1 VFSSH
6 RRRLLGLVS
15 ATLLGAI
22 ALGGCTLLSPT
33 KEEWTL
39 HGSSPLGSISLGQL
53 ERETQDLSDCYAMG
67 VAEACDRVGRQAS
80 DPATSRS
87 MLFLKLR
94 NAMSAYD
101 VVTSSADPLERM
113 LDLLTL
119 IELQN
124 IVWVDEG
131 RIDQLPQVPATKD
144 LRTAL
149 SRARENAWALAA
161 RALTT
166 EQSEKVRQVILD
178 WRRQNPEV
186 QWVSFV
192 RFSSGTDAGSSSLL
206 SDIRSGLGGLINP
219 FGSTTRSVDES
230 REVAA
235 KALFYAKRLPILL
248 GWESEAAVGR
258 IVDLPP
264 LKRLEQDTSSV
275 TRSVAELPWTLRTIL
290 QGVAAGIAALL
301 LLAFA
306 LLLAYRR
313 LSLGW
318 EQKFRPAS
326 PQKPPT
332 RVLPAP

>member
-1 VFSSH
+1 MLSFH

-15 ATLLGAI
+15 GTLLGAI
-22 ALGGCTLLSPT
+22 TLGGCTLLSPT

-39 HGSSPLGSISLGQL
+39 HGSSPLGGITLGQL
-53 ERETQDLSDCYAMG
+53 ERETEDLSDCYAMG
-67 VAEACDRVGRQAS
+67 VAEACDRVSRQAS
-80 DPATSRS
+80 DPVTTRS

-101 VVTSSADPLERM
+101 VVTSSADSLERM

-124 IVWVDEG
+124 IVWLEEG
-131 RIDQLPQVPATKD
+131 RVDQLPRVPGTTD

-149 SRARENAWALAA
+149 GKARENAWALAA
-161 RALTT
+161 RALKTK
-166 EQSEKVRQVILD
+166 QSEKVREVIRE

-186 QWVSFV
+186 QWVSFA
-192 RFSSGTDAGSSSLL
+192 RFSSGADAARSSLL
-206 SDIRSGLGGLINP
+206 SDIRQGLGGLINP
-219 FGSTTRSVDES
+219 FGSTTRSVDET

-235 KALFYAKRLPILL
+235 KALFYAKRLPIIL
-248 GWESEAAVGR
+248 GWESEAAVVR

-264 LKRLEQDTSSV
+264 LRRLEQNASSV
-275 TRSVAELPWTLRTIL
+275 TRSVADLPRTVRRL
-290 QGVAAGIAALL
+290 LLGVAAGIAVLL
-301 LLAFA
+301 LLAFT

-318 EQKFRPAS
+318 ERRFRPAS